1 MASMPGQKDPLEK
14 EMEIHSCILAWK
26 ISWTEEPGR
35 LLPTDLQRIGPSER
49 RGMHTH
55 VYTHT
60 YGFANARF
68 SKGKDTSST
77 VHGSALRETDH
88 EPHALAARLG
98 DHPQEMASFPPL
110 SIQLTGSQAGHF
122 WGGW

>member
-14 EMEIHSCILAWK
+14 EMEIHSCILDWK

-35 LLPTDLQRIGPSER
+35 LLPTDVQRIVPTER

-55 VYTHT
+55 IHTHT

-88 EPHALAARLG
+88 ELPG
-98 DHPQEMASFPPL
+98 FSC
-110 SIQLTGSQAGHF
+110 
-122 WGGW
+122 

>member
-1 MASMPGQKDPLEK
+1 MKWTSVWSSATLVKNPPANAGDTRDVASMPGQKDPLEK

-35 LLPTDLQRIGPSER
+35 LLPTDVQRIVPTER
-49 RGMHTH
+49 RGLHMHIH
-55 VYTHT
+55 THT

-88 EPHALAARLG
+88 ELPG
-98 DHPQEMASFPPL
+98 FSC
-110 SIQLTGSQAGHF
+110 
-122 WGGW
+122 